1 MQYRF
6 FYPGDEKILEYA
18 DLPTQGVIALSL
30 FTTGYDVDDDETIEL
45 SVVDLD
51 GNELFSQRVHPQNK
65 EGWDNLEASGGIL
78 PKDVQDAPELF
89 QFEEELSD
97 LFENA
102 SLVVADHVDF
112 ATNMIESSWV
122 TLPAFEKLDLIEC
135 FLECHCT
142 TDYTD
147 RPAAAAALDGIAA
160 YYNVGCEE
168 SMTMPRAHC
177 VAACYRAFVAECIE
191 QRDGKGEAYWRR
203 YQDRLAAEA
212 AKNANVNA
220 AARLREK
227 RFNQMNGLLWVA
239 AGLIFISLIIQLYQR
254 GYDVGFMIVC
264 GAFSV
269 FAFWRAILSFR
280 R

>member
-30 FTTGYDVDDDETIEL
+30 FTTGYDIDDDETIEL

-51 GNELFSQRVHPQNK
+51 GNELFSKRVRPQNK

-122 TLPAFEKLDLIEC
+122 TLPALEKLDLIER

-142 TDYTD
+142 ADYTD

-160 YYNVGCEE
+160 YYNVECGG
-168 SMTMPRAHC
+168 STTMSRAHC
-177 VAACYRAFVAECIE
+177 VAACYHALVAECVE
-191 QRDGKGEAYWRR
+191 QRDAQGEAHWQKHRE
-203 YQDRLAAEA
+203 RLAEEA
-212 AKNANVNA
+212 AKNASAEAVVKM
-220 AARLREK
+220 REK
-227 RFNQMNGLLWVA
+227 RLNQMNGLLWICGA
-239 AGLIFISLIIQLYQR
+239 FIFISLVIQLYQR
-254 GYDVGFMIVC
+254 GYDMSLMVVC
-264 GAFSV
+264 GIAAV
-269 FAFWRAILSFR
+269 FAFSRAIVSFR